1 MKQEDPAQLWS
12 VCLSE
17 LRGMMPAQ
25 TFATWFE
32 RTRGHDVTPEKFT
45 IEVPN
50 PFSGERMLK
59 RFHDKISQVVTTQL
73 GRQVVIDYHI
83 FEGNS
88 QIIPVLTDLPS
99 YVTDR
104 ADRADPASRTGLTGQ
119 ADQAG
124 QAGREHQ
131 AESEAETD
139 NLYDNYT
146 FENFVVGECNDFAHA
161 ASLAVVKSP
170 GQQTFNPLVIYGGV
184 GLGKT
189 HLAQAIAHESKRL
202 GTVDRSRY
210 VTSEI
215 FYNEFIESIQEKKT
229 KEFAQTY
236 RNVDLLIVDD
246 IQFFCKGHKDR
257 TQEEFFHTF
266 DVLRQKGKQ
275 IVLTSDRIPKELSGL
290 EERLVSRFEWGLL
303 ADMKPPD
310 YETREAILQKKAD
323 KDGLSLSPDV
333 IAYIADRV
341 ASNIRE
347 LEGAVLSLLAY
358 ASLSHCDITIE
369 VAKRVLSNKIRR
381 KQRSVGMEDIQKA
394 AAGHYG
400 VSVEDLSAKTRKKH
414 VVAARQ
420 AAMYLCRDMTRA
432 SLKDI
437 GAVFGKRDH
446 TTVIHACQTVKKLLL
461 SDDSL
466 QEDLD
471 KIRNS
476 LL

>member
-32 RTRGHDVTPEKFT
+32 RTRGHDVTPDKFT

-104 ADRADPASRTGLTGQ
+104 ADQSDRAGHTDRGDREQQ
-119 ADQAG
+119 AAG
-124 QAGREHQ
+124 VE
-131 AESEAETD
+131 ETD

-189 HLAQAIAHESKRL
+189 HLAQAIAHESKRV

-310 YETREAILQKKAD
+310 YETREAILQKKAN

-400 VSVEDLSAKTRKKH
+400 VSVEDLAAKTRKKH

-461 SDDSL
+461 HDETL
-466 QEDLD
+466 LEDLD

-476 LL
+476 LS

>member
-32 RTRGHDVTPEKFT
+32 RTKGHDVTPEKFT

-104 ADRADPASRTGLTGQ
+104 ADRAGQ
-119 ADQAG
+119 ADHADQADREK
-124 QAGREHQ
+124 QAAGE
-131 AESEAETD
+131 AESD

-400 VSVEDLSAKTRKKH
+400 VSVEDLAAKTRKKH

-461 SDDSL
+461 NDESL
-466 QEDLD
+466 QDDLD

-476 LL
+476 LA

>member
-17 LRGMMPAQ
+17 LKGMIPAP

-32 RTRGHDVTPEKFT
+32 RTRGHDVTQDRFT

-50 PFSGERMLK
+50 PFSGERILK
-59 RFHDKISQVVTTQL
+59 GFHDKISQVVTTHL
-73 GRQVVIDYHI
+73 GRQVSIDYHI
-83 FEGNS
+83 FEGNTPLV
-88 QIIPVLTDLPS
+88 PVLTDPPVYGTAQS
-99 YVTDR
+99 VQAARD
-104 ADRADPASRTGLTGQ
+104 GQ
-119 ADQAG
+119 TAG
-124 QAGREHQ
+124 DD
-131 AESEAETD
+131 ETD

-202 GTVDRSRY
+202 GTVDRIRY

-215 FYNEFIESIQEKKT
+215 FYSEFIESIQEKKT

-333 IAYIADRV
+333 IAFIADRV

-358 ASLSHCDITIE
+358 ASLSHCDVTIE

-381 KQRSVGMEDIQKA
+381 KQRSLGIEDIQKA
-394 AAGHYG
+394 VARYYE
-400 VSVEDLSAKTRKKH
+400 VSTEDLAAKTRKKH
-414 VVAARQ
+414 VVSARQ
-420 AAMYLCRDMTRA
+420 VAMYLCRDMTRA

-437 GAVFGKRDH
+437 GDIFGKRDH
-446 TTVIHACQTVKKLLL
+446 TTVMHACRTIKKLLL
-461 SDDSL
+461 EEEHL
-466 QEDLD
+466 QEDLE
-471 KIRNS
+471 KIKHS
-476 LL
+476 LLKPATS

>member
-1 MKQEDPAQLWS
+1 MNQEDAAKLWS
-12 VCLSE
+12 ICLVE
-17 LRGMMPAQ
+17 LRDMIPAQ

-32 RTRGHDVTPEKFT
+32 RTKGYRVTPDTFT

-50 PFSGERMLK
+50 PFSGERILK
-59 RFHDKISQVVTTQL
+59 RFHDKIRQVVTTQL
-73 GRQVVIDYHI
+73 GRQVSIDYHI
-83 FEGNS
+83 FEGNTP
-88 QIIPVLTDLPS
+88 ILPVPSELPS
-99 YVTDR
+99 YTNGTSQQGVTK
-104 ADRADPASRTGLTGQ
+104 
-119 ADQAG
+119 
-124 QAGREHQ
+124 E
-131 AESEAETD
+131 ESSK
-139 NLYDNYT
+139 LYDNYT

-202 GTVDRSRY
+202 GTVDQIRY
-210 VTSEI
+210 VTSET

-275 IVLTSDRIPKELSGL
+275 IVLTSDRLPKELSGL

-303 ADMKPPD
+303 ADMKAPD

-333 IAYIADRV
+333 ITYIADRV

-358 ASLSHCDITIE
+358 ASLSHCDITID

-381 KQRSVGMEDIQKA
+381 KQRSIGIEDIQKA
-394 AAGHYG
+394 TARHYG
-400 VSVEDLSAKTRKKH
+400 VTIEDIIDKTRKKN
-414 VVAARQ
+414 VVNARQ
-420 AAMYLCRDMTRA
+420 IAMFLCRDMTNA

-437 GAVFGKRDH
+437 GAIFGNRDH
-446 TTVIHACQTVKKLLL
+446 TTVMHACQTVKKLLL
-461 SDDSL
+461 NNEDI

-471 KIRNS
+471 VVKNS
-476 LL
+476 LS

>member
-17 LRGMMPAQ
+17 LRGMMPAN

-32 RTRGHDVTPEKFT
+32 RTKGHDVTPDKFT

-73 GRQVVIDYHI
+73 GRKVVIDYHI

-88 QIIPVLTDLPS
+88 QIIPVLSDLPS

-104 ADRADPASRTGLTGQ
+104 AD
-119 ADQAG
+119 
-124 QAGREHQ
+124 QAGRSNRADRADRADREQQ
-131 AESEAETD
+131 AASEAETD

-358 ASLSHCDITIE
+358 ASLSHCDITID

-400 VSVEDLSAKTRKKH
+400 VSVEDLAAKTRKKH

-461 SDDSL
+461 HDENL

-476 LL
+476 LS

>member
-17 LRGMMPAQ
+17 LRGMIPAQ

-32 RTRGHDVTPEKFT
+32 RTKGHNVTPETFT

-50 PFSGERMLK
+50 PFSGERILK

-73 GRQVVIDYHI
+73 GRQVSIDYHI
-83 FEGNS
+83 FEGNTP
-88 QIIPVLTDLPS
+88 IVPVLTDLPS
-99 YVTDR
+99 YRPSQVHQD
-104 ADRADPASRTGLTGQ
+104 SQEEETG
-119 ADQAG
+119 
-124 QAGREHQ
+124 
-131 AESEAETD
+131 

-202 GTVDRSRY
+202 GTVDRLRY

-215 FYNEFIESIQEKKT
+215 FYSEFIESIQEKKT

-275 IVLTSDRIPKELSGL
+275 IVLTSDRLPKELSGL

-358 ASLSHCDITIE
+358 ASLSHCDINID
-369 VAKRVLSNKIRR
+369 VAKRVLSNKLRR
-381 KQRSVGMEDIQKA
+381 KQRSAGIEDIQKA
-394 AAGHYG
+394 VARHYD
-400 VSVEDLSAKTRKKH
+400 VSVEDLAAKTRKKH
-414 VVAARQ
+414 VVTARQ
-420 AAMYLCRDMTRA
+420 IAMFLCRDMTRA

-437 GAVFGKRDH
+437 GVIFGKRDH

-461 SDDSL
+461 NDEHL
-466 QEDLD
+466 QEELD
-471 KIRNS
+471 KVKNS

>member
-32 RTRGHDVTPEKFT
+32 RTKGHDVTPDKFT

-104 ADRADPASRTGLTGQ
+104 AVQ
-119 ADQAG
+119 ADQADRQQ
-124 QAGREHQ
+124 QAAGEV
-131 AESEAETD
+131 ETD

-400 VSVEDLSAKTRKKH
+400 VSVEDLAAKTRKKH

-446 TTVIHACQTVKKLLL
+446 TTVIHACQTVRKLLL
-461 SDDSL
+461 HDEGL

-476 LL
+476 LS

>member
-32 RTRGHDVTPEKFT
+32 RTRGHDVTPDKFT

-73 GRQVVIDYHI
+73 GRQVAIDYHI

-104 ADRADPASRTGLTGQ
+104 AVL
-119 ADQAG
+119 ADQEG
-124 QAGREHQ
+124 REQQAG
-131 AESEAETD
+131 SEEEAD

-394 AAGHYG
+394 SAGHYG
-400 VSVEDLSAKTRKKH
+400 VSVEDLAAKTRKKH

-446 TTVIHACQTVKKLLL
+446 TTVIHACRTVKKLLL
-461 SDDSL
+461 SDENL

-476 LL
+476 LS

>member
-1 MKQEDPAQLWS
+1 MI
-12 VCLSE
+12 
-17 LRGMMPAQ
+17 PAQ

-32 RTRGHDVTPEKFT
+32 RTKGHEVTLDTFT

-50 PFSGERMLK
+50 PFSGERILK
-59 RFHDKISQVVTTQL
+59 RFHDKIRQVVTTQL
-73 GRQVVIDYHI
+73 GRQVSIDYHI
-83 FEGNS
+83 FEGNTP
-88 QIIPVLTDLPS
+88 IVPVLTDLPS
-99 YVTDR
+99 YGPTSGQP
-104 ADRADPASRTGLTGQ
+104 ADENDKI
-119 ADQAG
+119 
-124 QAGREHQ
+124 
-131 AESEAETD
+131 D
-139 NLYDNYT
+139 NLYDNYI

-189 HLAQAIAHESKRL
+189 HLAQAIAHESKKL
-202 GTVDRSRY
+202 GTVDRIRY
-210 VTSEI
+210 VTSET
-215 FYNEFIESIQEKKT
+215 FYSEFIESIQEKKT

-275 IVLTSDRIPKELSGL
+275 IVLTSDRLPKELSGL

-358 ASLSHCDITIE
+358 ASLSHCDITID

-381 KQRSVGMEDIQKA
+381 KQRSVGIEDIQKA
-394 AAGHYG
+394 VARHYD
-400 VSVEDLSAKTRKKH
+400 VSIEDLAAKTRQKK
-414 VVAARQ
+414 VVSARQ
-420 AAMYLCRDMTRA
+420 IAMFLCRDMTGA

-437 GAVFGKRDH
+437 GTIFGKRDH

-461 SDDSL
+461 DDEYL

-471 KIRNS
+471 KVKNS

>member
-1 MKQEDPAQLWS
+1 
-12 VCLSE
+12 
-17 LRGMMPAQ
+17 MPAQ

-32 RTRGHDVTPEKFT
+32 RTKGHDVTPDKFT

-104 ADRADPASRTGLTGQ
+104 AVQ
-119 ADQAG
+119 VDQAG
-124 QAGREHQ
+124 RVGRVDQADRQQQ
-131 AESEAETD
+131 AADEVETD

-400 VSVEDLSAKTRKKH
+400 VSVEDLAAKTRKKH

-446 TTVIHACQTVKKLLL
+446 TTVIHACQTVRKLLL
-461 SDDSL
+461 HDEGL

-476 LL
+476 LS

>member
-32 RTRGHDVTPEKFT
+32 RTRGHDVTPDKFT

-83 FEGNS
+83 FEGSS

-104 ADRADPASRTGLTGQ
+104 ADRAGRVDQ
-119 ADQAG
+119 ADRQQQA
-124 QAGREHQ
+124 AGEV
-131 AESEAETD
+131 ETD

-400 VSVEDLSAKTRKKH
+400 VSVEDLAAKTRKKH

-461 SDDSL
+461 HDEGL

-476 LL
+476 LS